1 MNPLK
6 QLAGQTAIYGLSSI
20 VGRLLNY
27 LLVPLYTR
35 YFIPAE
41 YGVVTELYA
50 YVAFLVI
57 ILTYG
62 LETAFFRF
70 SQKQYDKKL
79 VYSTSLIS
87 LIVSSILFVILMIS
101 SQQSIA
107 NWLEYPQNP
116 EYIIW
121 FALIIG
127 LDAISAISF
136 AKLREQRQAA
146 RFALVRLVNIFI
158 NIGLNLFFIIYC
170 PYALENGLP
179 TTDFVNSVY
188 DPKVGVGYIF
198 IANLFASGVTI
209 LMLLP
214 EMIKSSWT
222 FNTMLWKKMM
232 WYAFPLLVAG
242 LAGMTNET
250 IDRILLKQLLP
261 VGVDKMAAIGVYGA
275 FYKISIIMIL
285 FIQTFRF
292 AAEPF
297 FFSQEKQHNSRKTY
311 ADVLKYFTILASLIF
326 LSVML
331 YLDVVKHFIGSS
343 FHSKEGIEI
352 VPILLM
358 ANLFL
363 GIYYNLS
370 IWYKLTEKTGYGA
383 ILAIFG
389 AVITLILNI
398 ILIPK
403 IGFIGSAWATL
414 FCYFS
419 MMIAS
424 FLIGRKH
431 YAIPYDLKRVFTYI
445 FLSFAL
451 YKISVYFETSMLINT
466 VYLFV
471 FIIAVFVLEKS
482 KKEVISDPELFD

>member
-1 MNPLK
+1 LKPLK
-6 QLAGQTAIYGLSSI
+6 QLAEQTAIYGLSSI

-70 SQKQYDKKL
+70 SQKEYDKKL

-87 LIVSSILFVILMIS
+87 LIVSSILFIVLMTSCQQAIADWLDY
-101 SQQSIA
+101 SQNS
-107 NWLEYPQNP
+107 EYVM
-116 EYIIW
+116 W

-127 LDAISAISF
+127 LDAISSISF

-188 DPKVGVGYIF
+188 DPKVGIGYIF

-214 EMIKSSWT
+214 EMIKSNWA

-232 WYAFPLLVAG
+232 WYALPLLVAG

-261 VGVDKMAAIGVYGA
+261 EGVDKMAAIGVYGA

-343 FHSKEGIEI
+343 FHSEEGIKI

-389 AVITLILNI
+389 AVITLVLNI

-403 IGFIGSAWATL
+403 IGFVGSAWATL

-424 FLIGRKH
+424 LLIGRKH

-445 FLSFAL
+445 TLSFGL
-451 YKISVYFETSMLINT
+451 YKLSAYFGTSMLVNT

-471 FIIAVFVLEKS
+471 FILVVFVLEKS
-482 KKEVISDPELFD
+482 KKEVISEPELFD

>member
-1 MNPLK
+1 LNPLK

-70 SQKQYDKKL
+70 SQKKYDKDL

-87 LIVSSILFVILMIS
+87 LIISSILFVFIMIS
-101 SQQSIA
+101 SQQTIA

-116 EYIIW
+116 EYVMW

-127 LDAISAISF
+127 LDAVSSISF
-136 AKLREQRQAA
+136 AKLREKEQAA

-179 TTDFVNSVY
+179 TTDFVNSIY

-198 IANLFASGVTI
+198 ISNLFASGVTI

-214 EMIKSSWT
+214 EMIKSSWG
-222 FNTMLWKKMM
+222 FNIMLWKKMM
-232 WYAFPLLVAG
+232 WYALPLLVAG

-261 VGVDKMAAIGVYGA
+261 QGIDKMAAIGVYGA

-297 FFSQEKQHNSRKTY
+297 FFSQEKQHNSRKIY
-311 ADVLKYFTILASLIF
+311 ADVLKYFVILASLIF

-343 FHSKEGIEI
+343 FHSAEGIEI

-389 AVITLILNI
+389 AIITLILNI
-398 ILIPK
+398 ILIPR

-419 MMIAS
+419 MMVGS

-431 YAIPYDLKRVFTYI
+431 YSIPYDLKRIASYI

-451 YKISVYFETSMLINT
+451 YKISAYFESSMLLNT
-466 VYLFV
+466 IYLFV
-471 FIIAVFVLEKS
+471 FIIAVFILEKS
-482 KKEVISDPELFD
+482 KKEVISEPELFD

>member
-1 MNPLK
+1 LNPLK

-87 LIVSSILFVILMIS
+87 LIISSIVFVGLMIFYQLPIS
-101 SQQSIA
+101 
-107 NWLEYPQNP
+107 NWLEYPNHP
-116 EYIIW
+116 EYVMW

-127 LDAISAISF
+127 LDAISSISF

-170 PYALENGLP
+170 PYAVENGLP
-179 TTDFVNSVY
+179 TTGFVNSVY
-188 DPKVGVGYIF
+188 DPAVGIGYIF
-198 IANLFASGVTI
+198 IANLIASGVTI
-209 LMLLP
+209 LMLFP
-214 EMIKSSWT
+214 EMIKSSWK

-232 WYAFPLLVAG
+232 WYALPLLVAG

-250 IDRILLKQLLP
+250 IDRILLKHLLP
-261 VGVDKMAAIGVYGA
+261 DTVDKMAVIGVYGA

-297 FFSQEKQHNSRKTY
+297 FFSQEKQHNSRKIY

-326 LSVML
+326 LAVML

-343 FHSKEGIEI
+343 FHHEKGIEI

-383 ILAIFG
+383 MLAIFG
-389 AVITLILNI
+389 AIITLGLNI
-398 ILIPK
+398 LLIPK
-403 IGFIGSAWATL
+403 IGFVGSAWATL
-414 FCYFS
+414 ACYFS
-419 MMIAS
+419 MMLAS

-431 YAIPYDLKRVFTYI
+431 YPIPYDFKRVFTYI
-445 FLSFAL
+445 ILSFGL
-451 YKISVYFETSMLINT
+451 YKISVYFDTSMLINT

-471 FIIAVFVLEKS
+471 FIVAVIILEKS
-482 KKEVISDPELFD
+482 KKEVISEPELFD

>member
-70 SQKQYDKKL
+70 SQKKYDKDL

-87 LIVSSILFVILMIS
+87 LIISSILFVFLMIS
-101 SQQSIA
+101 SQQTIA

-116 EYIIW
+116 EYVMW

-127 LDAISAISF
+127 LDAVSSISF
-136 AKLREQRQAA
+136 AKLREQGQAA

-179 TTDFVNSVY
+179 TTDFVNSIY

-214 EMIKSSWT
+214 EMIKSSWV
-222 FNTMLWKKMM
+222 FNTILWKKMM
-232 WYAFPLLVAG
+232 WYALPLLVAG
-242 LAGMTNET
+242 LAGITNET
-250 IDRILLKQLLP
+250 IDRILLKQFLP
-261 VGVDKMAAIGVYGA
+261 EGVDKMAAIGVYGA

-297 FFSQEKQHNSRKTY
+297 FFSQEKQHNSRKIY
-311 ADVLKYFTILASLIF
+311 ADVLKYFSILASLIF

-331 YLDVVKHFIGSS
+331 YLDVFKHFIGSS

-389 AVITLILNI
+389 AIITLILNI

-419 MMIAS
+419 MMIGS
-424 FLIGRKH
+424 FLMGRK
-431 YAIPYDLKRVFTYI
+431 YYSIPYDLKRIATYI

-451 YKISVYFETSMLINT
+451 YKISVYFESSMLLNT

-471 FIIAVFVLEKS
+471 FIIVVFILEKS
-482 KKEVISDPELFD
+482 KKEVISEPELFD